1 METRANYVA
10 VGTFVLV
17 VLIGFVVVV
26 LWLARVEFNREF
38 SYYDIY
44 FNGSVTGL
52 AQGSEVRY
60 NGIRI
65 GRVTE
70 IRIDPQN
77 LQQVRA
83 TIELDQTALIKAD
96 AVASL
101 EVQGLTGSAYIE
113 ISGGSQNAPPL
124 EVQPGQRYPVI
135 ASQQSGLQRVFA
147 SAPEV
152 LARLLEV
159 ADKLNDILDEKNRTA
174 IAETLDNVR
183 RLTAVAAG
191 RAGDVDSVITDAAAA
206 MRELRGTL
214 TSADQTLDELRQLV
228 GEHGEARDALQAIDG
243 ASRKLDKLITD
254 LDSLV
259 QENRGP
265 VRDFAQGGLNQLS
278 QLIVD
283 ARTLVAE
290 LTRLGDEIERD
301 PARFLL
307 GGDRREGYRPR

>member
-10 VGTFVLV
+10 VGAFVLAA
-17 VLIGFVVVV
+17 LIGIVVVV

-38 SYYDIY
+38 AYYDVY

-60 NGIRI
+60 NGIRV

-77 LQQVRA
+77 LQQVRV
-83 TIELDQTALIKAD
+83 TVELDQTALIKAD
-96 AVASL
+96 AVASI

-152 LARLLEV
+152 LARLLDV
-159 ADKLNDILDEKNRTA
+159 ADKLNEILDQQNRSA
-174 IAETLDNVR
+174 IAETLDNLR
-183 RLTAVAAG
+183 RITAVGAA
-191 RAGDVDSVITDAAAA
+191 RAGDVDSVLGDAAVA

-214 TSADQTLDELRQLV
+214 TSADQTLDVLRQLV
-228 GEHGEARDALQAIDG
+228 GEHGEAREALQAIDG
-243 ASRKLDKLITD
+243 ASRKLDKLTTD

-259 QENRGP
+259 QENRP
-265 VRDFAQGGLNQLS
+265 PLRDFSQRGLNELG

-283 ARTLVAE
+283 ARTLVSE
-290 LTRLGDEIERD
+290 LTRLSEEIERD

-307 GGDRREGYRPR
+307 GGDRREGYQPR

>member
-10 VGTFVLV
+10 VGAFVLI
-17 VLIGFVVVV
+17 VLVGIVVVV

-38 SYYDIY
+38 AYYDIY
-44 FNGSVTGL
+44 FSGSVTGL

-60 NGIRI
+60 NGIRV

-77 LQQVRA
+77 LQQVRV
-83 TIELDQTALIKAD
+83 TVELDQTALIKSD

-113 ISGGSQNAPPL
+113 ITGGSQSAPPL
-124 EVQPGQRYPVI
+124 EVRSGQRYPVI
-135 ASQQSGLQRVFA
+135 ASQQSGLQRLFA

-152 LARLLEV
+152 LARLADV
-159 ADKLNDILDEKNRTA
+159 ADKLNAILDERNRTA

-183 RLTAVAAG
+183 RLSAVAAA
-191 RAGDVDSVITDAAAA
+191 RAGDLDSIMGDSAAAV
-206 MRELRGTL
+206 RELRGTL
-214 TSADQTLDELRQLV
+214 ASANQMVGELRQLI
-228 GEHGEARDALQAIDG
+228 GEHGEARDALAAVDA
-243 ASRKLDKLITD
+243 ASRKLDKLATD
-254 LDSLV
+254 LDGMV
-259 QENRGP
+259 QENRP
-265 VRDFAQGGLNQLS
+265 ALRDLSQRGFNELS

-290 LTRLGDEIERD
+290 LTRISDEIERD
-301 PARFLL
+301 PTHFLF
-307 GGDRREGYRPR
+307 GGNSREGYQPR